1 MPHTTT
7 KNQRTKRVDT
17 RPNEVTGI
25 LIWVLLLDD
34 DDDDDKVT
42 VTLLYNTFCRKYG
55 EC

>member
-34 DDDDDKVT
+34 DDDDDDDDKVT
-42 VTLLYNTFCRKYG
+42 VT
-55 EC
+55 

>member
-17 RPNEVTGI
+17 RPNEVTDI
-25 LIWVLLLDD
+25 LIISYYCLDD
-34 DDDDDKVT
+34 QYHFFLILV
-42 VTLLYNTFCRKYG
+42 CRKYD